1 MCPCSASGAPKMQ
14 DTLAARLKAEVW
26 GQPVAHSLSPTLH
39 NAAYGALGLDAHYD
53 RREVSQDDLWGAL
66 QLVDDSYLGVSL
78 TMPLKEAILSLV
90 PDHRGLVDVLG
101 AANTV
106 VATSQGFYLENTDPL
121 GVIGALTDAQI
132 TDVRH
137 TLVLGAGATARSV
150 LSALSTL
157 GGKEVTIAARD
168 ESRASGTLT
177 LARDLGLH
185 VNFLPL
191 EDIVDVKKVSL
202 VASTLPTGIDASPAI
217 PHELVSHAA
226 LCDVTY
232 HPWPTP
238 LAALWS
244 SSTRPVASGLS
255 MLTHQ
260 ALIQVRLF
268 TSGAPDVALPREAD
282 VLEAMKAA
290 VGLST
295 V

>member
-1 MCPCSASGAPKMQ
+1 MRN
-14 DTLAARLKAEVW
+14 TLAARSKAEVW

-39 NAAYGALGLDAHYD
+39 NAAYGVLGLEAHYD
-53 RREVSQDDLWGAL
+53 RREVSQDDLRGAL
-66 QLVDDSYLGVSL
+66 ELVDDSYLGVSL

-106 VATSQGFYLENTDPL
+106 VATNQGLYLENTDPF
-121 GVIGALTDAQI
+121 GVIGALKEAQI

-137 TLVLGAGATARSV
+137 TLLLGAGATARSV

-168 ESRASGTLT
+168 EGRSAGTLA

-185 VNFLPL
+185 ANFLAL
-191 EDIVDVKKVSL
+191 GDIVDVKNVSL
-202 VASTLPTGIDASPAI
+202 VASTLPTGVDGTSAI

-226 LCDVTY
+226 LFDVTY

-244 SSTRPVASGLS
+244 GSPKPVASGLS

-268 TSGAPDVALPREAD
+268 ISGAADVALPREAEA
-282 VLEAMKAA
+282 LRAMKTA
-290 VGLST
+290 VGLPT